1 MTALTCSTNEWGWQ
15 VCRSDDG
22 SLLTFTLPN
31 GTQSISFRSFRES
44 SFFGSRW
51 KIGTKIETSNLNFI
65 RAIINS
71 RYYHRVEGEHD
82 TGQTCAVARYDS
94 DQDSTSWSM
103 DEYEE
108 GYGLFADASY
118 IKVESLCRVQWH
130 GRRFSGVV
138 STGEDCWDVGTVQPW
153 PMGYPADWPPLETA

>member
-1 MTALTCSTNEWGWQ
+1 MTALTCDTDEWGWQ

-22 SLLTFTLPN
+22 SLLTFTLPDGN
-31 GTQSISFRSFRES
+31 KSISFRSFRES
-44 SFFGSRW
+44 SFFGARW

-71 RYYHRVEGEHD
+71 RYYHRAEA
-82 TGQTCAVARYDS
+82 QTCAVHRYDS
-94 DQDSTSWSM
+94 DDDSTSWSM

-108 GYGLFADASY
+108 GYGWGVEY
-118 IKVESLCRVQWH
+118 IRVVSLCRVQWH

-138 STGEDCWDVGTVQPW
+138 SAGEDCIDVGTVQPW
-153 PMGYPADWPPLETA
+153 PDGYPADWPPLGTA